1 MYDARAADLDA
12 LAGSQKP
19 TPVERRR
26 VRGATLDAWTSTVR
40 ERIRDTSGRS
50 WPDPS
55 ASWWSAMLGRTRGP
69 WWRELVVE

>member
-1 MYDARAADLDA
+1 
-12 LAGSQKP
+12 
-19 TPVERRR
+19 
-26 VRGATLDAWTSTVR
+26 VR